1 MSKPNT
7 PQASPP
13 RALRWAVA
21 GSVVV
26 MIAAGGLFYYASKM
40 AAAKRQHNHDEV
52 VVNINAHSCD
62 PNELTVPAG
71 RASFRIVNRSERAVE
86 WEILDGVLVIEERE
100 NIAPGLSQVI
110 NANLQPGDYAIT
122 CGLLS
127 NPRGVLHVTPTA
139 ASDAA
144 AKAKPSMV
152 AFVGPLSE
160 FRVYLATQGSAL
172 IKAVTALNQAIASG
186 DLAQAQALYLPARAA
201 YQRLAPAAQRL
212 AELDNSINARADYFE
227 KREQDPAFVGFHRVE
242 YALFQQRQPRRL
254 EPGRRAPAGRRHP
267 RSNSKLLAQSLP
279 PEQIGEHRGAQ
290 PQHPWPTCAP
300 PAVKEE
306 RYSHADLNGF
316 ASNLETAHKVVELL
330 RPMLSKSAPELL
342 PKIDAALSDF
352 DSVLNSFKVR
362 TATPLTTR
370 SVAHNANRS
379 PTRPRHSPTLW
390 MASIPP
396 SASPACKQKTN
407 TDERI
412 AKPRCATSPPADGH
426 GCRRRRPGRIG
437 PELLGDGCSPAQ
449 VTEAP
454 SSDKTEDR
462 HDFHG
467 VHQTGIVT
475 PRPASG
481 MLVSF
486 DVLAS
491 DRQDR

>member
-1 MSKPNT
+1 MSKPNI

-71 RASFRIVNRSERAVE
+71 RASFRIVNRSDRAVE

-172 IKAVTALNQAIASG
+172 IKAVTALNQAVASG
-186 DLAQAQALYLPARAA
+186 DLAQAQTLYLPARAA

-212 AELDNSINARADYFE
+212 AELDNRINARADYFE
-227 KREQDPAFVGFHRVE
+227 KREQDPAFVGFHRLE
-242 YALFQQRQPRRL
+242 YALFQQRSLEGLTPVAERL
-254 EPGRRAPAGRRHP
+254 LADVTTL
-267 RSNSKLLAQSLP
+267 KQQLLAQSLP
-279 PEQIGEHRGAQ
+279 PEQLVSIVVRNLNTLADVRAASGE
-290 PQHPWPTCAP
+290 
-300 PAVKEE
+300 EE

-316 ASNLETAHKVVELL
+316 ASNLQTAHKVVELL
-330 RPMLSKSAPELL
+330 RPMLTKSAPELL
-342 PKIDAALSDF
+342 PKIDTALSDF
-352 DSVLNSFKVR
+352 DTLLNSFKVKDGY
-362 TATPLTTR
+362 ATYDTVSGEQRKQIADKAKAL
-370 SVAHNANRS
+370 ADA
-379 PTRPRHSPTLW
+379 LDG
-390 MASIPP
+390 ID
-396 SASPACKQKTN
+396 PA
-407 TDERI
+407 
-412 AKPRCATSPPADGH
+412 
-426 GCRRRRPGRIG
+426 
-437 PELLGDGCSPAQ
+437 LGL
-449 VTEAP
+449 
-454 SSDKTEDR
+454 
-462 HDFHG
+462 
-467 VHQTGIVT
+467 
-475 PRPASG
+475 SG
-481 MLVSF
+481 L
-486 DVLAS
+486 
-491 DRQDR
+491 

>member
-62 PNELTVPAG
+62 PNELSVPAG
-71 RASFRIVNRSERAVE
+71 RASFRIVNRSDRAVE

-144 AKAKPSMV
+144 AKARPSMV

-160 FRVYLATQGSAL
+160 FRVYLASQSSAL

-186 DLAQAQALYLPARAA
+186 DLSQAQALYLPARAA

-242 YALFQQRQPRRL
+242 YALFQQRSLDGLNPVAERL
-254 EPGRRAPAGRRHP
+254 LGDV
-267 RSNSKLLAQSLP
+267 SILKQQLLAQSLL
-279 PEQIGEHRGAQ
+279 PEQLVNIVVRNLNTLADVRAASGE
-290 PQHPWPTCAP
+290 
-300 PAVKEE
+300 EE
-306 RYSHADLNGF
+306 RYSHGDLNGF
-316 ASNLETAHKVVELL
+316 ASNLETAHKVAELL
-330 RPMLSKSAPELL
+330 RPMLTKSAPDLL

-352 DSVLNSFKVR
+352 DTVLNSFKVKDGY
-362 TATPLTTR
+362 ATYDTVSGEQRKQIADKAKAL
-370 SVAHNANRS
+370 AHA
-379 PTRPRHSPTLW
+379 LDG
-390 MASIPP
+390 ID
-396 SASPACKQKTN
+396 PA
-407 TDERI
+407 
-412 AKPRCATSPPADGH
+412 
-426 GCRRRRPGRIG
+426 
-437 PELLGDGCSPAQ
+437 LGL
-449 VTEAP
+449 
-454 SSDKTEDR
+454 
-462 HDFHG
+462 
-467 VHQTGIVT
+467 
-475 PRPASG
+475 SG
-481 MLVSF
+481 L
-486 DVLAS
+486 
-491 DRQDR
+491 

>member
-1 MSKPNT
+1 MSTPNT

-71 RASFRIVNRSERAVE
+71 RASFRIVNSSERAVE

-172 IKAVTALNQAIASG
+172 IKAVTALNQAITSG

-242 YALFQQRQPRRL
+242 YALFQQRSLDGLNPVAERL
-254 EPGRRAPAGRRHP
+254 LADVTTL
-267 RSNSKLLAQSLP
+267 KQQLLAQSLP
-279 PEQIGEHRGAQ
+279 PEQLVSIVVRNLNTLADVRAASGE
-290 PQHPWPTCAP
+290 
-300 PAVKEE
+300 EE
-306 RYSHADLNGF
+306 RYSHADLGGF
-316 ASNLETAHKVVELL
+316 AGNLETAHKVVELL

-352 DSVLNSFKVR
+352 DSVLNSFKVKDGY
-362 TATPLTTR
+362 ATYDTVSGAQRKQIADKAKAL
-370 SVAHNANRS
+370 ADA
-379 PTRPRHSPTLW
+379 LDG
-390 MASIPP
+390 ID
-396 SASPACKQKTN
+396 PA
-407 TDERI
+407 
-412 AKPRCATSPPADGH
+412 
-426 GCRRRRPGRIG
+426 
-437 PELLGDGCSPAQ
+437 LGL
-449 VTEAP
+449 
-454 SSDKTEDR
+454 
-462 HDFHG
+462 
-467 VHQTGIVT
+467 
-475 PRPASG
+475 SG
-481 MLVSF
+481 L
-486 DVLAS
+486 
-491 DRQDR
+491 